1 MSNKNKIETGVETRK
16 VSDLT
21 PGLTSIRMTDEEIPV
36 IDLAPMRSDDASGR
50 ARLAK
55 EISRACEEIGFFYV
69 KNHGIPDSVITDAQ
83 RVSKGFFEQSEGVKK
98 LIEVSSSSSNRGY
111 IPLYGEKNSSV
122 AKGDLKETFDMSVD
136 VDEDD
141 PLCQLKGGLYGPNQW
156 PESPRDFKAVMM
168 AYFEEMT
175 GLSRTLYDAFAQS
188 LDLEPQFFSRHL
200 SKPLDICRLLQYP
213 SQEEVLDEEQ
223 IGTGAHSDFDCFT
236 ILWQDANGGLQAL
249 RRDGIWIDAL
259 PIPNTLLVNVGD
271 MLQRW
276 TNGKFVSTVH
286 RVITRSGN
294 ERNSMVFFAAPE
306 YKTVIECIPS
316 CLESG
321 EVPKHQPVTSGEYIV
336 SRYEEVLI

>member
-1 MSNKNKIETGVETRK
+1 MSNKNKIETGTETRK

-36 IDLAPMRSDDASGR
+36 IDLAPMWSDAASGR
-50 ARLAK
+50 VRLGK
-55 EISRACEEIGFFYV
+55 KISRACEEIGFFYV
-69 KNHGIPDSVITDAQ
+69 KNHGIPDSVISDAQ
-83 RVSKGFFEQSEGVKK
+83 RVSKGFFEQGEGVKK

-122 AKGDLKETFDMSVD
+122 AKGDLKETFDMSVE

-168 AYFEEMT
+168 VYFEEMT

-188 LDLEPQFFSRHL
+188 LGLKPQFFSRYL

-213 SQEEVLDEEQ
+213 PQEEVLDEEQ

-286 RVITRSGN
+286 RVINRSGN
-294 ERNSMVFFAAPE
+294 ERNSMVFFAAPDYE
-306 YKTVIECIPS
+306 TVIDCIPS